1 MTRNQHHDYQ
11 TLAMLPT
18 GNKDQYQTVVPGE
31 HIVPK
36 WDFMY
41 LVEVMD
47 KACNGK
53 IYPDLEKE
61 MPYIVIKLER

>member
-1 MTRNQHHDYQ
+1 VTQFEDYQ
-11 TLAMLPT
+11 TLGMLPT
-18 GNKDQYQTVVPGE
+18 GQEGHYGAEVPVD

-41 LVEVMD
+41 FFEVMD
-47 KACNGK
+47 KKGNGK

-61 MPYIVIKLER
+61 TPYIVVGLER